1 MQIVCHA
8 CGAKNRLDAGA
19 VGRPEMTIQCGRCQ
33 TALLDGKPVDLSDG
47 NFQSYVSATQL
58 PLVVDFWA
66 PWCGPCRMMAP
77 QFAQAAQ
84 SMPGVIFA
92 KINTQDHPNA
102 SASKGIR
109 GIPTLVLYQQGE
121 EQARISGAMPAAQ
134 IEAWIR
140 QHVRER

>member
-66 PWCGPCRMMAP
+66 PWCGPCRMVGP
-77 QFAQAAQ
+77 IVEEIAQEREDIAV
-84 SMPGVIFA
+84 G
-92 KINTQDHPNA
+92 KINVDEEVELAMEFGVA
-102 SASKGIR
+102 S
-109 GIPTLVLYQQGE
+109 IPTLVVVEHGE
-121 EQARISGAMPAAQ
+121 VMNKAIGYMPKAE
-134 IEAWIR
+134 IE
-140 QHVRER
+140 ELLG